1 MYFVALLLTVQR
13 VEEATAP
20 ARSEAHSIHHVLT
33 TRLHHLDASQLQ
45 QDDVTVALLRSEQQ
59 RALVRLTICGRE
71 ETPVPAILQAVTT
84 QSPCQHGQ
92 GRYEVESIDLTHPR
106 WTGISTW
113 PDLLAEKAGRFM
125 RFAFATPLITAEPGH
140 HQSPN
145 ALPFPEPLPLFSS
158 LAHRWQALGG
168 PTLSG
173 SVEQL
178 VRASECVVSRYRL
191 RSLPVTVANH
201 ARIGYLGWIEYE
213 CRTFTPRC
221 VAALNALARLAFFT
235 GTGYL
240 TAHGMGSTATT
251 IAS

>member
-13 VEEATAP
+13 VEEVTAP
-20 ARSEAHSIHHVLT
+20 VRSEVHNIRHVLT
-33 TRLHHLDASQLQ
+33 TRLYHLERLQLQ

-71 ETPVPAILQAVTT
+71 ETPIPAILQAVTT
-84 QSPCQHGQ
+84 QSSLRYNQ

-113 PDLLAEKAGRFM
+113 HELLAGRAGRFM
-125 RFAFATPLITAEPGH
+125 RFEFATPLITAEPDH
-140 HQSPN
+140 HQSSD

-158 LAHRWQALGG
+158 LAHRWRTLGG
-168 PTLSG
+168 PTLAG

-191 RSLPVTVANH
+191 RSQSVAVSNH
-201 ARIGYLGWIEYE
+201 VHIGYLGWIEYE
-213 CRTFTPRC
+213 CRTLTPSC
-221 VAALNALARLAFFT
+221 VAALNALTRLAFFT
-235 GTGYL
+235 GTGFL
-240 TAHGMGSTATT
+240 TAHGFGSTATR
-251 IAS
+251 IWS